1 MTVRRLITLGL
12 VLGTCWLQ
20 VGASEAEDYPPKCK
34 PYIDTVDRCRRYDT
48 LIGRKGWQTEYR
60 LEIGKRGEVKEAT
73 VRAPALPVPQM
84 AQTLRR
90 ATDDGQAAIIFD
102 VSQYQQGLLEVGPE
116 VSGEFAIEM
125 RAKAISSRLND
136 LSIVCDAV
144 GGAPGFQF
152 GGYENTRNILTIGT
166 EKDGSSISMDG
177 DPSVLIQPNTWH
189 RVRLEVRKNEIV
201 GLVDGRVIARSK
213 PAAGYDFEKKR
224 RPLIYLYASSAAI
237 VDYRIDRPAEE
248 VVDVEKPWKD
258 AFVHRTRE
266 QVMSDLTELA
276 KLLNDADYVTRQCA
290 HDQLARAGTLAE
302 EPLRAALKTGGLE
315 GRDRARSILR
325 LLGAPVADE

>member
-1 MTVRRLITLGL
+1 MCL
-12 VLGTCWLQ
+12 LQ
-20 VGASEAEDYPPKCK
+20 LGASEVEEYPPKCK
-34 PYIDTVDRCRRYDT
+34 PYIDTVDRCHRYDT
-48 LIGRKGWQTEYR
+48 LIGRTGWRTEFR

-73 VRAPALPVPQM
+73 VRAPNLP
-84 AQTLRR
+84 AQLKSRTLRYS
-90 ATDDGQAAIIFD
+90 TDDGLAAIVFD

-152 GGYENTRNILTIGT
+152 GGYENTRNILTVGT
-166 EKDGSSISMDG
+166 EKDGTSISKDG
-177 DPSVLIQPNTWH
+177 DASVLIQPNTWH

-248 VVDVEKPWKD
+248 AVDVEKPWKE
-258 AFVHRTRE
+258 AFVNKTRE

-276 KLLNDADYVTRQCA
+276 KLLNDPDYVTRQCA

-302 EPLRAALKTGGLE
+302 EPLRAALKTSGLE

-325 LLGAPVADE
+325 LIGAPVADE